1 MRPVRTHRLISVDDS
16 QHAVMLIDMLNQF
29 THGGTI
35 SAPTDNPARRAPEA
49 SDPHHRTSLG
59 MQHVRRSASRTAPRR
74 ATCSIATRGHPHTV
88 SADTRHTYITH
99 LIEFGY
105 PERFVQEQVGH
116 AYASTTAL
124 YTWVSDE
131 YRNRL
136 LEESLRRRTERAG
149 GKGLG
154 SR

>member
-1 MRPVRTHRLISVDDS
+1 M
-16 QHAVMLIDMLNQF
+16 QHAR
-29 THGGTI
+29 G
-35 SAPTDNPARRAPEA
+35 
-49 SDPHHRTSLG
+49 
-59 MQHVRRSASRTAPRR
+59 SASRTVPRR

-116 AYASTTAL
+116 AYAATTAL

-131 YRNRL
+131 YRNSLIEAALRKRL
-136 LEESLRRRTERAG
+136 EPADG
-149 GKGLG
+149 GVLP
-154 SR
+154 R